1 MNQTDRK
8 GHHTKN
14 VVVRG
19 WPSCIFCS
27 ARDESKWEV
36 WPEIKSRFLISSPN
50 MIHQKYKESTKLI
63 SQKIG
68 KPNLI
73 QQEII
78 ISDIEMENAKQY
90 IYYPIVDPFLSAILV
105 KEESSLFCNRIQ
117 THSIRFQHIMLQ
129 LLKNYKK
136 C

>member
-1 MNQTDRK
+1 VNQTDRK

-90 IYYPIVDPFLSAILV
+90 IYYPIVTRSY
-105 KEESSLFCNRIQ
+105 Q
-117 THSIRFQHIMLQ
+117 Q
-129 LLKNYKK
+129 Y
-136 C
+136 